1 MEQAT
6 HIIAMEFLW
15 NFMAFL
21 MNITFV
27 FYNKSYSKKKKQLTK
42 QMPIH
47 WVFVEHGK
55 CLMESGQF

>member
-27 FYNKSYSKKKKQLTK
+27 FYNKSYSKKTANKANANSLG
-42 QMPIH
+42 
-47 WVFVEHGK
+47 F
-55 CLMESGQF
+55 C